1 MFSGRTCEKIKDIL
15 QFEFHKSNMSIL
27 IIKERRTHL
36 MNNDFSAG
44 KVSGRIITQA
54 LPLMLAQLVHLLYN
68 VIDRVYIGHMA
79 TGEMALTGI
88 GLAFPLTAFTA
99 AFINLFS
106 TGGAPLFAIARGEG
120 NQAKAEKLQA
130 QVLFL
135 LLTVGM
141 LLTVL
146 FLIFLRP
153 MLFLLGA
160 GQESYPYAREY
171 AEIYV
176 CGTVFSMLSTGLN
189 SFINAQGYPL
199 IGMLTIA
206 IGAALNIVLDPIL
219 IFVFDMGIRGAAI
232 ATVISQIATAVWVMA
247 FMLGRKNMYPIR
259 REDLKPD
266 VSLIREILPLGFA
279 GFIMQATNSLNQA
292 FNNNMLRI
300 YGGSMYVGIMAVAD
314 SVREILLLPASSIAA
329 GAQPVL
335 GYNYGRKKYSRVRS
349 GIKFLTAAASLY
361 VTVAWLLVM
370 SFPGIFMSVFT
381 NSDEMIRLGTDSFRI
396 YFACTVFMA
405 LMMAGQNT
413 FTALKCPKRAITFSL
428 LRKVIVVI
436 PLAILLPRLGFG
448 VNGVF
453 MAEPI
458 SNVLGG
464 IACYLTMWLTLYRKL
479 PKEDG

>member
-1 MFSGRTCEKIKDIL
+1 
-15 QFEFHKSNMSIL
+15 
-27 IIKERRTHL
+27 
-36 MNNDFSAG
+36 MNKDFSTG
-44 KVSGRIITQA
+44 RVSVRIMTQA
-54 LPLMLAQLVHLLYN
+54 VPLMLAQLVHLLYN

-120 NQAKAEKLQA
+120 NTDKAEKLQA

-135 LLTVGM
+135 LLASG
-141 LLTVL
+141 LILTVL
-146 FLIFLRP
+146 FLVFLRP

-160 GQESYPYAREY
+160 STESYPYAREY

-176 CGTVFSMLSTGLN
+176 CGTAFSMLATGMN
-189 SFINAQGYPL
+189 SFINAQGYPV
-199 IGMLTIA
+199 IGMLTITL
-206 IGAALNIVLDPIL
+206 GAVLNIILDPIL
-219 IFVFDMGIRGAAI
+219 IFACGMGIRGAAI
-232 ATVISQIATAVWVMA
+232 ATVISQIASAAWVMA
-247 FMLGRKNMYPIR
+247 FLLGKKNMYPIK
-259 REDLKPD
+259 RENMSPD
-266 VSLIREILPLGFA
+266 GSLIKEILPLGFA
-279 GFIMQATNSLNQA
+279 GFIMQSTNSINQA
-292 FNNNMLRI
+292 VNNNMLRI
-300 YGGSMYVGIMAVAD
+300 YGGSLYVGIMAVAD

-335 GYNYGRKKYSRVRS
+335 GYNYGSKKYSRVRT
-349 GIKFLTAAASLY
+349 GIRFLTAAALVY
-361 VTVAWLLVM
+361 IAAAWLLVM
-370 SFPGIFMSVFT
+370 RFPETFMGLFT
-381 NSDEMIRLGTDSFRI
+381 DSAEMIRLGERSFRI

-405 LMMAGQNT
+405 FMMAGQNV

-428 LRKVIVVI
+428 LRKVGIVI
-436 PLAILLPRLGFG
+436 PLAILLPRMGFG

-453 MAEPI
+453 MAEPV

-464 IACYLTMWLTLYRKL
+464 LACYLTMWFTLYRRL